1 LYSVPDLII
10 NPLLLQP
17 RNHHDMRCQ
26 RIDMTKVSGLVARG
40 RSQHNQSQW
49 RAIESAMGE
58 SRLVLLQGPPGTGK
72 TKTIIGI
79 VSAFLDCTAHES
91 REPIK
96 RPRVFVCAPS
106 NAAADEI
113 ALRIMH
119 ERGGSNTQNAE
130 DSVPV
135 VRVGDPHSVHELV
148 KPVH

>member
-1 LYSVPDLII
+1 
-10 NPLLLQP
+10 
-17 RNHHDMRCQ
+17 
-26 RIDMTKVSGLVARG
+26 
-40 RSQHNQSQW
+40 
-49 RAIESAMGE
+49 MGE

-79 VSAFLDCTAHES
+79 VSAFLDSTAHES
-91 REPIK
+91 RESIK

-119 ERGGSNTQNAE
+119 ERGGSNIQNLE
-130 DSVPV
+130 DSIPV

-148 KPVH
+148 KPVHLEVLIERTLGDDDAKHAVSRNGDRELRQGQQEEHRKLEGHEGEGVNSLQA